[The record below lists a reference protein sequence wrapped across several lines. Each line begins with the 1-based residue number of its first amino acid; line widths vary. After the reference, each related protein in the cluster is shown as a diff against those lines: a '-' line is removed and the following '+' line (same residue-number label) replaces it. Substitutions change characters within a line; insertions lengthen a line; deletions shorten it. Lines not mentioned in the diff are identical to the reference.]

1 MFNGKNSERV
11 TWSLFFSETWNVAV
25 NIYVKMRNV
34 LCLMLKICREYYMD
48 IGDHFWGFFVSFA
61 VLLYYPGSDF
71 SSLLSSL
78 HEIAEL

>member
-1 MFNGKNSERV
+1 
-11 TWSLFFSETWNVAV
+11 
-25 NIYVKMRNV
+25 
-34 LCLMLKICREYYMD
+34 MLKICREYYMD